1 MSIDPSFNTA
11 LSSML
16 NTATGSR
23 RRGQSYKTY
32 DFGTDIPFPNV
43 TLEPLAWGTENNA
56 FASHCAVVNK
66 DDGRVITVVT
76 DSYSILRHE
85 DFLATADESLR
96 NTYGKDI
103 TRKTRLINGGDKMLV
118 VYTLEDNPITLRNGD
133 TAFPS
138 LILKN
143 SYDLGWAA
151 ALSGGVFRLICS
163 NGAYVGEM
171 TASKKKH
178 TAQLDG
184 DYVKY
189 ITKGIVSN
197 IPLIEKRMTE
207 WSKEKIGRKTHINLD
222 ALKLNDGEQQS
233 LRFLQEKSTGLRI
246 ESKTVETADGEKT
259 IWTPEDDTTKYD
271 LWNLMTEFATHRITS
286 PIRQDTISTSIDK
299 LFHSNKLI
307 AA

>member
-1 MSIDPSFNTA
+1 MSIDPTVNTL

-32 DFGTDIPFPNV
+32 DNGEDIPFPNV

-103 TRKTRLINGGDKMLV
+103 TRKTRLINGGDKMLA

>member
-1 MSIDPSFNTA
+1 MSIDPSVNNA

-103 TRKTRLINGGDKMLV
+103 TRKTRLINGGDKMLA

-189 ITKGIVSN
+189 ITKGIVDN

-246 ESKTVETADGEKT
+246 ESKTVETVDGEKT

-286 PIRQDTISTSIDK
+286 PLRQDTISTSIDK

>member
-1 MSIDPSFNTA
+1 MSIDPSVNNA

-43 TLEPLAWGTENNA
+43 ALEPLAWGTENNA

-103 TRKTRLINGGDKMLV
+103 TRKTRLINGGDKMLA

>member
-1 MSIDPSFNTA
+1 MSIDPSVNNA

-43 TLEPLAWGTENNA
+43 TLEPLAWGAENNA

-103 TRKTRLINGGDKMLV
+103 TRKTRLINGGDKMLA

-246 ESKTVETADGEKT
+246 ESKTVETVDGEKT

>member
-1 MSIDPSFNTA
+1 MSIDPSVNNA
-11 LSSML
+11 LVNML

-43 TLEPLAWGTENNA
+43 TLEPLAWGADKND

-96 NTYGKDI
+96 NTYGKEI
-103 TRKTRLINGGDKMLV
+103 ARKTRLINGGDKMLV

-197 IPLIEKRMTE
+197 IPLIEKRMME

-246 ESKTVETADGEKT
+246 ESKTIETVDGEKT

-286 PIRQDTISTSIDK
+286 PMRQDTISTSIDK

>member
-1 MSIDPSFNTA
+1 MSIDPTVNTL

-32 DFGTDIPFPNV
+32 NYGDEIPFPNV
-43 TLEPLAWGTENNA
+43 TLEPLAWGAEKND
-56 FASHCAVVNK
+56 FASHCAVVNN

-76 DSYSILRHE
+76 DAYSILHHE
-85 DFLATADESLR
+85 DFLTTADEALR
-96 NTYGKDI
+96 KVYGKDVQ
-103 TRKTRLINGGDKMLV
+103 RSTRLINGGDKMLA

-133 TAFPS
+133 IAYPS

-171 TASKKKH
+171 TSSKKKH

-184 DYVKY
+184 DYVKFV
-189 ITKGIVSN
+189 TSNIVDR
-197 IPLIEKRMTE
+197 IPLIEQRMTE
-207 WSKEKIGRKTHINLD
+207 WAKDKIGRKTHINLD
-222 ALKLNDGEQQS
+222 SLKLNDGEQQS
-233 LRFLQEKSTGLRI
+233 LLYLKERSTGLRLDAKVI
-246 ESKTVETADGEKT
+246 ETSDGEKT
-259 IWTPEDDTTKYD
+259 VWTPEDETTKYD
-271 LWNLMTEFATHRITS
+271 LWNLMTEFATHRISS
-286 PIRQDTISTSIDK
+286 PMRQDTISTSIDK

>member
-1 MSIDPSFNTA
+1 MSIDPSVNNA

-96 NTYGKDI
+96 NTYGKEI
-103 TRKTRLINGGDKMLV
+103 ARKTRLINGGDKMLA

>member
-1 MSIDPSFNTA
+1 MSIDPSVNNA

-96 NTYGKDI
+96 NTYGQDI
-103 TRKTRLINGGDKMLV
+103 TRKTRLINGGDKMLA

>member
-1 MSIDPSFNTA
+1 MSIDPSVNNA

-96 NTYGKDI
+96 NTSGKDI
-103 TRKTRLINGGDKMLV
+103 TRKTRLINGGDKMLA